1 MTVLG
6 DEMRRDRLGLLFSLR
21 PDSRLQDHS
30 HPLYQHICLKWRAL
44 PRDRIHHTR
53 LMLEESMEDAPLTPT
68 QSTLL
73 ILELKASSK
82 SSLIL
87 AVLTTDGEST

>member
-1 MTVLG
+1 
-6 DEMRRDRLGLLFSLR
+6 
-21 PDSRLQDHS
+21 
-30 HPLYQHICLKWRAL
+30 
-44 PRDRIHHTR
+44 
-53 LMLEESMEDAPLTPT
+53 MLEESMEDAPLTPR

-82 SSLIL
+82 SSLIP